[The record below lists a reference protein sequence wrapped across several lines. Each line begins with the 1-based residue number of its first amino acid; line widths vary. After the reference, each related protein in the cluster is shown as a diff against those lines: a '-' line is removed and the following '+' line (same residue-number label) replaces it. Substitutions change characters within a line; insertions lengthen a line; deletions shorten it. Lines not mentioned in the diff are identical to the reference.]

1 MEKARILIVE
11 DKAIIAM
18 EVESQLK
25 GIGYYVS
32 SNVDPGKK

>member
-18 EVESQLK
+18 EVENGRRSYFADQQT
-25 GIGYYVS
+25 
-32 SNVDPGKK
+32 GK